1 MLDPTSLYL
10 SNPALLEDARVRGL
24 PLIVALS
31 GYAEAGHVAVQIEH
45 AITDALPHEVVAR
58 FDLDQLYDYRAR
70 RPHVRFAED
79 HFEDFQDPEL
89 SLRLVTDGLGRSFAL
104 LTGPEPDL
112 QWNRFTEAVVGLAR
126 RMDVSLVAI
135 VSGIPMPVP
144 HTRPFIVSVH
154 GNRADLLPAEHAWKP
169 VVEMSSSAAQLL
181 EIRLGEAGIDNIGF
195 TVHVPQYLAEAHL
208 PHAAVAALE
217 HISAVTSL
225 TLPSDELREAARE
238 IERQIDQQ
246 VGASPEVQAVVAGL
260 EQRYD
265 DVVDASAPR
274 SLLVGDES
282 ELPDADEIGA
292 AAEAFLAA
300 REDEQD

>member
-1 MLDPTSLYL
+1 M
-10 SNPALLEDARVRGL
+10 
-24 PLIVALS
+24 
-31 GYAEAGHVAVQIEH
+31 
-45 AITDALPHEVVAR
+45 
-58 FDLDQLYDYRAR
+58 
-70 RPHVRFAED
+70 
-79 HFEDFQDPEL
+79 
-89 SLRLVTDGLGRSFAL
+89 
-104 LTGPEPDL
+104 
-112 QWNRFTEAVVGLAR
+112 
-126 RMDVSLVAI
+126 
-135 VSGIPMPVP
+135 
-144 HTRPFIVSVH
+144 
-154 GNRADLLPAEHAWKP
+154 
-169 VVEMSSSAAQLL
+169 
-181 EIRLGEAGIDNIGF
+181 
-195 TVHVPQYLAEAHL
+195 
-208 PHAAVAALE
+208 AALE
-217 HISAVTSL
+217 HINAVTSL

>member
-1 MLDPTSLYL
+1 
-10 SNPALLEDARVRGL
+10 
-24 PLIVALS
+24 
-31 GYAEAGHVAVQIEH
+31 
-45 AITDALPHEVVAR
+45 
-58 FDLDQLYDYRAR
+58 
-70 RPHVRFAED
+70 
-79 HFEDFQDPEL
+79 
-89 SLRLVTDGLGRSFAL
+89 
-104 LTGPEPDL
+104 
-112 QWNRFTEAVVGLAR
+112 
-126 RMDVSLVAI
+126 
-135 VSGIPMPVP
+135 
-144 HTRPFIVSVH
+144 VH

-265 DVVDASAPR
+265 DVVDASVPR

-300 REDEQD
+300 QEDDQD